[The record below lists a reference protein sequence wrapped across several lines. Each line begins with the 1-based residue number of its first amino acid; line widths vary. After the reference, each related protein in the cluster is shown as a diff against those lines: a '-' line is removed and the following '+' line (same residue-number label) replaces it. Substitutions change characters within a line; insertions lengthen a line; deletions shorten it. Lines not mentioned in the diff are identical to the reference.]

1 MVTNP
6 KLFFLHRDAK
16 NELWS
21 QNRFLAKVF
30 WLFGFWT
37 FFLSIFEN
45 GKTLLTFFFKFLEYI
60 LTNWLKAAGLIFG
73 THTVRFSLHSVLEE
87 GNKRYNASS

>member
-60 LTNWLKAAGLIFG
+60 LTNWLKAVGLILRLIS
-73 THTVRFSLHSVLEE
+73 RFCHSFPDLE
-87 GNKRYNASS
+87 NIR